1 MSQVHTCS
9 MDQLRNAF
17 ESISQWWFDLH
28 FSRNQKIVLAIV
40 AAIVLALSVLVV
52 LRGNTQITA
61 APEIIPI
68 TIAEPKIFV
77 DVTGAV
83 NRPGVYSLTGR
94 SRVIDAIKAAGDSAP
109 GADLSTINLA
119 RMLNDGEQIY
129 VDSTVVNSSGQRVSK
144 KVASGPININRA
156 TLRQL
161 DALDGIGPVIAGRII
176 EYRKKNGSF
185 LTIDDLQK
193 VSGIGAAKFAQI
205 KSKVRI

>member
-1 MSQVHTCS
+1 MN
-9 MDQLRNAF
+9 QLRDAF
-17 ESISQWWFDLH
+17 ESITQWWFNLH
-28 FSRNQKIVLAIV
+28 FSRNQKIALSII
-40 AAIVLALSVLVV
+40 AAIVLALSVLTVV
-52 LRGNTQITA
+52 RGNTQINA

-68 TIAEPKIFV
+68 TIAEPEIFV

-83 NRPGVYSLTGR
+83 NNPGVYSLTGR

-119 RMLNDGEQIY
+119 RVLNDGEQIY
-129 VDSTVVNSSGQRVSK
+129 VDSTAVNSFGQRVNK
-144 KVASGPININRA
+144 KVSSGPININRA

-185 LTIDDLQK
+185 LTVDDLQK

-205 KSKVRI
+205 KAKVRI

>member
-1 MSQVHTCS
+1 ME
-9 MDQLRNAF
+9 QLRAAF
-17 ESISQWWFDLH
+17 DSLSQWWFDLH
-28 FSRNQKIVLAIV
+28 FSRNQKIALGIIASFVLIFS
-40 AAIVLALSVLVV
+40 LLMV
-52 LRGNTQITA
+52 LRGNTHINA
-61 APEIIPI
+61 APEIVPI
-68 TIAEPKIFV
+68 TIAEPEIFV

-83 NRPGVYSLTGR
+83 NNPGVYSLSGR

-119 RMLNDGEQIY
+119 RVLNDGEQVY

-161 DALDGIGPVIAGRII
+161 DGLDGIGPVIAGRII
-176 EYRKKNGSF
+176 DYRKKNGSF

>member
-1 MSQVHTCS
+1 
-9 MDQLRNAF
+9 MDQLRDAF
-17 ESISQWWFDLH
+17 ESITQWWFDLH
-28 FSRNQKIVLAIV
+28 FSRNQKIALSII
-40 AAIVLALSVLVV
+40 AAIVLSLSVLIV
-52 LRGNTQITA
+52 LRGNTQINA

-68 TIAEPKIFV
+68 TIAEPEIFV

-83 NRPGVYSLTGR
+83 NNPGVYTLTGR

-129 VDSTVVNSSGQRVSK
+129 VDSTVVNSAGQRVSK
-144 KVASGPININRA
+144 KVSSGPININRA

>member
-1 MSQVHTCS
+1 
-9 MDQLRNAF
+9 MDQLRDAF
-17 ESISQWWFDLH
+17 ESITQWWFDLH
-28 FSRNQKIVLAIV
+28 FSRIQKIALSII
-40 AAIVLALSVLVV
+40 AAIVLSLSVLIV

-68 TIAEPKIFV
+68 TIAEPEIFV

-83 NRPGVYSLTGR
+83 NNPGVYTLTGR

-119 RMLNDGEQIY
+119 RVLNDGEQIY
-129 VDSTVVNSSGQRVSK
+129 VDSTIVNSSGQRVSK
-144 KVASGPININRA
+144 KVSSGPININRA

-185 LTIDDLQK
+185 LTVDDLQK

>member
-1 MSQVHTCS
+1 ME
-9 MDQLRNAF
+9 QLRTAF

-28 FSRNQKIVLAIV
+28 FSRNQKRA
-40 AAIVLALSVLVV
+40 LALIAAVV
-52 LRGNTQITA
+52 LLSSVFVVARGNTESKAVSQA
-61 APEIIPI
+61 VPI
-68 TIAEPKIFV
+68 TIAEPEIFV

-83 NRPGVYSLTGR
+83 NKPGVYTLTGK

-119 RMLNDGEQIY
+119 RVLNDGEQIY

-144 KVASGPININRA
+144 KTPTGPININRA
-156 TLRQL
+156 TARQL
-161 DALDGIGPVIAGRII
+161 DALDGIGPVIAARIV
-176 EYRKKNGSF
+176 EYRKVNGSF
-185 LTIDDLQK
+185 LSIDDLQK

>member
-1 MSQVHTCS
+1 
-9 MDQLRNAF
+9 MDQLRDAF
-17 ESISQWWFDLH
+17 ESITQWWFNLH
-28 FSRNQKIVLAIV
+28 FSRNQKIALSII
-40 AAIVLALSVLVV
+40 AAIVLALSVLTVV
-52 LRGNTQITA
+52 RGNTQINA

-68 TIAEPKIFV
+68 TIAEPEIFV

-83 NRPGVYSLTGR
+83 NNPGVYSLTGR

-144 KVASGPININRA
+144 KVSSGPININRA

-185 LTIDDLQK
+185 LTVDDLQK

-205 KSKVRI
+205 KAKVRI